1 MKCSFSTTRAT
12 PTDPIQLR
20 DSKMLA
26 IENRNWRSND
36 VDRKWARE
44 REKKKELRL
53 LWTITLQRQTKRCLG
68 GHSGVIVNFIQMYS
82 VSRCLAFISPEIH
95 SLPHTYT
102 QIHWSAEKRPS
113 YILFISCVSK
123 VPLRF
128 QSNRSSI
135 FFLLF
140 LFHRLC
146 GVSLFVYNQTGH
158 RNKISEKKAKKKIE
172 QMFGTIIV

>member
-36 VDRKWARE
+36 VDRKWAGERE
-44 REKKKELRL
+44 R
-53 LWTITLQRQTKRCLG
+53 KRIAL
-68 GHSGVIVNFIQMYS
+68 IVNYNITKTNKTMFRRPLGCHRKFYTNVFSFQVFGICFTQNTLS
-82 VSRCLAFISPEIH
+82 ST
-95 SLPHTYT
+95 HTYT

-128 QSNRSSI
+128 QSNCSSI

-140 LFHRLC
+140 LFSRLC